1 MAQVREGTT
10 RPSRSVGPSTLV
22 MRGSLA
28 ALVLVVAI
36 VIATAFLFIA
46 VTGIMILWTVPVI
59 MLSLTL
65 GGRQFAKR
73 VVRQS

>member
-1 MAQVREGTT
+1 
-10 RPSRSVGPSTLV
+10 

-28 ALVLVVAI
+28 ALVFVVAI